1 MSSVHFPP
9 SISVPLFS
17 PSPPLPPTKGR
28 LLGNPSPL
36 DTAGLV
42 TMAANSQSFS
52 LSLSLPCFSVC
63 TCSHILTVMWEGC
76 PCSPWAFPGPAGEQ
90 STCEQNSNAAT
101 GGKRLLCHA
110 LGMAHFSTF
119 HMQPVSRESFC
130 AIVHH
135 MADFLF
141 SHWAV
146 CALRNEPHSK
156 AWHTDMFVSVQTHW
170 KQRVNV
176 LIIPGNEIW
185 ELIFT

>member
-17 PSPPLPPTKGR
+17 PSPPSPPLPPTKGR

-110 LGMAHFSTF
+110 LGMAHFQHFTCNLLA
-119 HMQPVSRESFC
+119 ESHSVLSCITWQISFFRTELC
-130 AIVHH
+130 VHWEMSH
-135 MADFLF
+135 IPKLDTQTCLFLF
-141 SHWAV
+141 
-146 CALRNEPHSK
+146 RRTENK
-156 AWHTDMFVSVQTHW
+156 
-170 KQRVNV
+170 
-176 LIIPGNEIW
+176 
-185 ELIFT
+185 ELMY

>member
-17 PSPPLPPTKGR
+17 PSPPSHKRQAPRQPIAVRYCWACHHGSKF
-28 LLGNPSPL
+28 SII
-36 DTAGLV
+36 
-42 TMAANSQSFS
+42 FS
-52 LSLSLPCFSVC
+52 LSLSTMFLCVHMLTHFDCDVGGLSLQSLSVPRSSWR
-63 TCSHILTVMWEGC
+63 TVHLWTEFKCSDRGKEIAMPRIRH
-76 PCSPWAFPGPAGEQ
+76 
-90 STCEQNSNAAT
+90 ST
-101 GGKRLLCHA
+101 
-110 LGMAHFSTF
+110 FSTF

-146 CALRNEPHSK
+146 CALRNEPHTK